1 MNRVVKS
8 GILACA
14 VAALSLQPVFAE
26 EEVEYTGAPDPKSY
40 GYTVLGVG
48 IATPFSLPWGWDWDV
63 FGIDANLLYSDVNK
77 MYGIEVGGIGNV
89 ARLDMYG
96 IQTAIAFNYANRNAV
111 GIQAGLVN
119 MCNRTSYGVTVDAVG
134 VNREFIGLQADI
146 LGSITDDS
154 LYGLSVAGLTSAV
167 REDMWGWQIA
177 LGATFA
183 RRVHGFQTAL
193 FFNMTEELRG
203 AQLGLVN
210 YAGACSAGFQ
220 VGLVNLILD
229 NQIPFLPI
237 FNCYF

>member
-1 MNRVVKS
+1 
-8 GILACA
+8 

-96 IQTAIAFNYANRNAV
+96 IQAALAFNYANRNAV

>member
-96 IQTAIAFNYANRNAV
+96 IQAAIAFNYANRNAV